1 MTGLHLETAEPFMEA
16 ATICSC
22 NVESVHVTRRRMNVC
37 VLRHNLAGHQAF
49 GIQLRLQAISFNGLW
64 HIFPC
69 MHPSLNSDFSQQLL
83 VDCFVVK
90 ARARVLQLSVITS
103 WELSI
108 LPPSMQTADKEI
120 WMSWCGD
127 IHYSSESR
135 VDALYH
141 RHSFVGGDNLWTS
154 VPILCTDN
162 LIRYPFDNEIHN

>member
-1 MTGLHLETAEPFMEA
+1 MGTRLERGMVVAGTMTGLHLETAEPFMEA

-69 MHPSLNSDFSQQLL
+69 MQLVLPSFNSDFSQKL

-90 ARARVLQLSVITS
+90 ARARVLQLAVITS
-103 WELSI
+103 RELSI

-120 WMSWCGD
+120 
-127 IHYSSESR
+127 
-135 VDALYH
+135 
-141 RHSFVGGDNLWTS
+141 
-154 VPILCTDN
+154 
-162 LIRYPFDNEIHN
+162 